1 MTVAASSYYYRPC
14 KGRDDVPLREAL
26 RRHAAE
32 RRRWGYRRLTV
43 LLRRDGY
50 TDNHKRIHRLY
61 REEGLQVRQRRRRKQ
76 RLPRGTAR
84 PESSTAP
91 NQRWSLDFVH
101 DRLVNGRSL
110 RMLTIVDDYTR
121 ECLWIET
128 DTSLSGHRVV
138 RVLDWL
144 VELRGRPQSLLTDN
158 GPEFAGLA
166 LDRWAHERQVSHR
179 FIAPGKPTQNAHV
192 ESFNGKLRDEC
203 LNEHEFLSLS
213 HARELLE
220 AFREDYNHQ
229 RPHSSLDKMTPA
241 EFARRASPHG
251 GSCPLTN
258 PPLATSSL
266 NTTTQSPTQDSL

>member
-1 MTVAASSYYYRPC
+1 MKPQARKAAADYARGEFAVSKRRACGLMTVAASSYYYRPC

-128 DTSLSGHRVV
+128 DTSLSAIALSACSTG
-138 RVLDWL
+138 W
-144 VELRGRPQSLLTDN
+144 SN
-158 GPEFAGLA
+158 CAGV
-166 LDRWAHERQVSHR
+166 HKV
-179 FIAPGKPTQNAHV
+179 
-192 ESFNGKLRDEC
+192 C
-203 LNEHEFLSLS
+203 
-213 HARELLE
+213 
-220 AFREDYNHQ
+220 
-229 RPHSSLDKMTPA
+229 
-241 EFARRASPHG
+241 
-251 GSCPLTN
+251 
-258 PPLATSSL
+258 
-266 NTTTQSPTQDSL
+266 SPTTARSLPGSPWTAGRMNGR